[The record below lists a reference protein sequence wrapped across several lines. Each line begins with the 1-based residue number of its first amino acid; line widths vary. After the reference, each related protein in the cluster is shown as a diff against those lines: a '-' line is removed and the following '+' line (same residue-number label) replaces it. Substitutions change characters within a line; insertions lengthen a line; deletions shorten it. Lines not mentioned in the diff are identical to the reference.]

1 MFCLPAISMV
11 FDENRGNFRRLKENS
26 LTPIQAPFFHSLDV
40 TVMCQVRV
48 KTLKLD
54 LTYVRKY
61 ANIVIG
67 GMDAKD

>member
-1 MFCLPAISMV
+1 M
-11 FDENRGNFRRLKENS
+11 
-26 LTPIQAPFFHSLDV
+26 TPIRTPFFHNLDV
-40 TVMCQVRV
+40 RVMCQVRV

-54 LTYVRKY
+54 LTFVRKY